1 MTLTSTSS
9 PSKPLRRLHPF
20 VLGVAFLS
28 TYYVA
33 LLGPILPAVAGP
45 LGGDALA
52 IGLLFSTYSLAQ
64 FLTAPVLGALG
75 DRFGRRLVL
84 ICSLVGALAG
94 FSIFTV
100 GAATG
105 AGLWTLFLG
114 WVIVGASD
122 CWIATAFSYVAD
134 TTAPSVRTRFFA
146 FLTAAIGS
154 AFVVGPATSGLFSA
168 TSAIA
173 PLCVLLTL
181 LTAALVW
188 GYFSMP
194 ESLPVAQRTT
204 AMPAAQMN
212 PLSQLRTI
220 LAFPQLRLLLLSYFL
235 FWPAVIALSSN
246 MPTMLSELAGWNTE
260 RIASVL
266 VVYGVLVVAV
276 QLGVIPLLVRR
287 VSEIH
292 LAVAGAALSAVAFAG
307 LAAFPFVR
315 ETSLVYAAV
324 VVFGLGQPMVQ
335 TGLTATMS
343 TSMDAHIQGRVQG
356 AIAATMALAQVVG
369 PLVIGWLYQAAG
381 PEVPYLLLIAQIM
394 TSIVLMFVAMR
405 RLKVARVQQSSAD
418 SAPTVQASRA
428 AQSNGATP

>member
-1 MTLTSTSS
+1 MITK
-9 PSKPLRRLHPF
+9 PAEPLRALHPF
-20 VLGVAFLS
+20 VLGIAFLS

-33 LLGPILPAVAGP
+33 LLGPILPAVVGP

-75 DRFGRRLVL
+75 DRFGRRIVL
-84 ICSLVGALAG
+84 ICSLFGALVG
-94 FSIFTV
+94 FSIFTL

-105 AGLWTLFLG
+105 AGLWVLFVG
-114 WVIVGASD
+114 WIIVGASD

-134 TTAPSVRTRFFA
+134 TTAPTVRTRFFA

-154 AFVVGPATSGLFSA
+154 AFIAGPATGGLFSSI
-168 TSAIA
+168 SAIA
-173 PLCVLLTL
+173 PLYVLLAL
-181 LTAALVW
+181 LAAALVW
-188 GYFSMP
+188 GYASMP
-194 ESLPVAQRTT
+194 ESLPVDQR
-204 AMPAAQMN
+204 ARALSLAHMN
-212 PLSQLRTI
+212 PLSQLRDI

-246 MPTMLSELAGWNTE
+246 MPTMLTDLAGWDAE

-287 VSEIH
+287 ITEVH
-292 LAVAGAALSAVAFAG
+292 LAVAGAALSVVSFVM
-307 LAAFPFVR
+307 LAAFSLNPA
-315 ETSLVYAAV
+315 TPLVYLAV

-343 TSMDAHIQGRVQG
+343 NCMDARIQGRVQG
-356 AIAATMALAQVVG
+356 AIAATMALAQVTG
-369 PLVIGWLYQAAG
+369 PLVIGWLYQEAG
-381 PEVPYLLLIAQIM
+381 PMVPYLLVSVQIAV
-394 TSIVLMFVAMR
+394 SIALMFVAIPQ
-405 RLKVARVQQSSAD
+405 LKRHSER
-418 SAPTVQASRA
+418 RA
-428 AQSNGATP
+428 AAVVDRSL